1 MEKALGLVNITG
13 KHQSEAIKNRITLL
27 YFTFFYY
34 LCHN

>member
-13 KHQSEAIKNRITLL
+13 KHQSEAIKNRITI
-27 YFTFFYY
+27 FYY